1 MIRKIRQVL
10 LSVFFIC
17 GFPFILT
24 AQDLVGLPFLK
35 VGLGARQA
43 GLGGVFTGVAD
54 DAYSLFWNPGGIGHI
69 RQWQWAV
76 SYHRYFTDISQASV
90 AMARQF
96 RAFGSRKTGIGL
108 SCAYMGMPEWDSTDG
123 TEHIQAVS
131 AGHFVAG
138 LTLGQRAEWL
148 HKSISYGFTIKGIQS
163 RLANYTATG
172 WAGDA
177 GILIRPGRIRL
188 KELSLGIF
196 DYGVMS
202 FGAALSHFG
211 PDITF
216 DREGTLMP
224 MTYRAG
230 LSYLMG
236 RYDGWSVLLAADA
249 MKSKSRDWIYGCGGE
264 IWFKNILGIRGG
276 YRFNGED
283 LGDLG
288 FGLGFRWEDAVRNML
303 NLPTRFADAFELNF
317 ADVSYGEVLSQT
329 YRGTLSYYS
338 IAPEPFLMEEAV
350 EVASDSIIQ
359 QGNQVQITWEK
370 SIDPD
375 PFDKVGY
382 VLVIDQDPLKVQQ
395 SIKQLERDMVG
406 FLSSPLCHSLTLFE
420 QVPTTEYTFLPAE
433 GGVYHWAVAAYDL
446 AFHARLA
453 KKGKEEVRTFIVA
466 VPDLHVKEIAFSPTP
481 WITTTPEQGLL
492 SVQVANAGT
501 AAADSFRL
509 VITEGDDRVNPL
521 KEALITGLEMNEDT
535 TLVFEWRTLARG
547 LQSIQV
553 ILDPDSAVLE
563 LDETNNVFTRSFFTV
578 PKGVL
583 AVVDTIEVMA
593 TGYDSTDIPVVPEIY
608 FDAFSDTIDPF
619 FFTPRYGIGSTL
631 EILSSRLKLQPEV
644 TMEILGSIDALSRER
659 DEKLAEDRASKVRD
673 KLVDLGVNPS
683 QLRVVRN
690 HPEKILGRRPMP
702 VDPQDAEW
710 VMQQYRRVAFQTE
723 QANEEALFEPIRVA
737 VDTTLTDSVLF
748 AFRIDCPSVV
758 HSWILDD
765 PQDSVLVTQ
774 VDTTSQDSLWQDY
787 FWNGTDRK
795 KVVVPRDRWYKYQL
809 TLTDTVGRM
818 FFTRLDSVF
827 LREKRT
833 LRRKELFGA
842 AKFGKVEPVYQFYW
856 ERMMDIAREVVENP
870 NMHIRFEGHA
880 CATGPTDI
888 NQSLSQRRAE
898 AFTQAFLLRLKS
910 AYPAQYEELL
920 SRISSPIG
928 FGEKEPLRV
937 KLRDVG
943 EVQLGVNA
951 TPHGRYL
958 NRRISVL
965 LYREN

>member
-10 LSVFFIC
+10 ITILFVC
-17 GFPFILT
+17 GFPFILN
-24 AQDLVGLPFLK
+24 AQDLVGVPFLK

-43 GLGGVFTGVAD
+43 GMGGAFTGVAD

-76 SYHRYFTDISQASV
+76 SYNRYFTDISQASV

-96 RAFGSRKTGIGL
+96 RALGSRKTGIGL

-123 TEHIQAVS
+123 TQNIPVVS
-131 AGHFVAG
+131 AGNFVAG
-138 LTLGQRAEWL
+138 LTIGQRAEWL

-163 RLANYTATG
+163 RLANYTARG
-172 WAGDA
+172 WAGDV

-188 KELSLGIF
+188 KELSFGIF
-196 DYGVMS
+196 DYGVMT
-202 FGAALSHFG
+202 FGAAVSHIG
-211 PDITF
+211 PEIQF
-216 DREGTLMP
+216 DKEGTLLP

-230 LSYLMG
+230 FSYLMG
-236 RYDGWSVLLAADA
+236 RYDGWSVMVAADA
-249 MKSKSRDWIYGCGGE
+249 MQPINHDWIYACGGE
-264 IWFKNILGIRGG
+264 VWFKNILGLRGG

-283 LGDLG
+283 LRDLSLG
-288 FGLGFRWEDAVRNML
+288 IGFRWEDAMRNML

-317 ADVSYGEVLSQT
+317 ADVSYGEVLDQT

-350 EVASDSIIQ
+350 EVDSDSIIQ

-370 SIDPD
+370 TIDPD
-375 PFDKVGY
+375 PFDDVGY
-382 VLVIDQDPLKVQQ
+382 VLVIDQDPLKVQE
-395 SIKQLERDMVG
+395 SIKQLERDMPS

-420 QVPTTEYTFLPAE
+420 QVPITEYTFLPTE

-446 AFHARLA
+446 AFHAQLA
-453 KKGKEEVRTFIVA
+453 KKGREEVRTFIVA
-466 VPDLHVKEIAFSPTP
+466 VPDLHVKEITFSPTP

-492 SVQVANAGT
+492 RVEVANAGT
-501 AAADSFRL
+501 AAVDSFRL
-509 VITEGDDRVNPL
+509 IVTEGYNRVNPL
-521 KEALITGLEMNEDT
+521 KEVIISRLAFDEDT
-535 TLVFEWRTLARG
+535 TIVFQWRTLARG
-547 LQSIQV
+547 LRPIQV
-553 ILDPDSAVLE
+553 IVDPDSAVLE
-563 LDETNNVFTRSFFTV
+563 LDETNNIFTTHFFTV

-583 AVVDTIEVMA
+583 AVPDTIEVMA

-608 FDAFSDTIDPF
+608 FEAFSDTIDSF
-619 FFTPRYGIGSTL
+619 FFTPQYMESTL
-631 EILSSRLKLQPEV
+631 EIVTSRLRAHPEV
-644 TMEILGSIDALSRER
+644 TMELLGSIDALSLET
-659 DEKLAEDRASKVRD
+659 DEKLAEERAFKVRD
-673 KLVDLGVNPS
+673 KLVNMGVPPS
-683 QLRVVRN
+683 QLRVVRD
-690 HPEKILGRRPMP
+690 HPDKVLGRQPMP
-702 VDPQDAEW
+702 ANPQDAEW
-710 VMQQYRRVAFQTE
+710 VMQHHRKVAFQTE
-723 QANEEALFEPIRVA
+723 QIHEEALFEPIRVA
-737 VDTTLTDSVLF
+737 VDTTLTDSVQF
-748 AFRIDCPSVV
+748 GFRIDCPSVV

-765 PQDSVLVTQ
+765 PRDSVLVTQ
-774 VDTTSQDSLWQDY
+774 VDTTFQDSLWHDY
-787 FWNGTDRK
+787 FWNGTDRE
-795 KVVVPRDRWYKYQL
+795 KVVVPRDHWYKYQL
-809 TLTDTVGRM
+809 TLTDTLGRM

-842 AKFGKVEPVYQFYW
+842 AKFAKVEPVYQFYW

-880 CATGPTDI
+880 CATGPTEL
-888 NQSLSQRRAE
+888 NQNLSQRRAE
-898 AFTQAFLLRLKS
+898 AFTQAFLRRLKS
-910 AYPAQYEELL
+910 AYPAQYENILT
-920 SRISSPIG
+920 RISSPIG